1 MGPRRLDRD
10 AAERVL
16 RRAVELGDQPGDGDD
31 SFDVE
36 VLIEAAADL
45 GVPGTAVQRALAEE
59 QAGLLAGDVA
69 RLDRLVG
76 PAAVS
81 VARVVDLDAAAAL
94 ALTDEWLR
102 RQWAF
107 KRVRAGDTVAEYR
120 RRTDMVASM
129 QRTARSMSGK
139 ENADKIRNLRVV
151 VREVRPSASI
161 VALVVDLEA
170 SRSFAEMGA
179 GVIAGGGTLM
189 SVIPAVGGIWQA
201 LLGIPVS
208 MAMGV
213 GVLVTRR
220 TWTGGIDLAMEGLLD
235 RVEAGDP
242 PPTVI
247 GGLTGRLRSGAQDG
261 TRDGARDTGEHD
273 TGHGPSG
280 STVAGNEVPG
290 EGFSRPG

>member
-16 RRAVELGDQPGDGDD
+16 RRAVELGDQPGDADD

-59 QAGLLAGDVA
+59 QAGLLVGNVA

-76 PAAVS
+76 PAAIS
-81 VARVVDLDAAAAL
+81 VARVVDLDTAAAL

-139 ENADKIRNLRVV
+139 ENADKIRNLSVV
-151 VREVRPSASI
+151 VREVRSSTSI

-170 SRSFAEMGA
+170 SRSFAAMGA

-201 LLGIPVS
+201 LLGIPAS
-208 MAMGV
+208 LAMGA

-235 RVEAGDP
+235 RVEAGES

-247 GGLTGRLRSGAQDG
+247 GGLTGRLRSGSHDGAQD
-261 TRDGARDTGEHD
+261 DTD
-273 TGHGPSG
+273 RGPSG
-280 STVAGNEVPG
+280 STDTGEGVPG
-290 EGFSRPG
+290 EGFSQPG